1 MMWGFNEC
9 FLSDVSIRQSRI
21 GVSVEGKQEWS
32 VTITNQCSCPQKNL
46 ILNFKGFQS
55 IEHINP
61 SLLTVSSD
69 LCLVNADQPIY
80 KSVIK
85 FKYVWDY
92 RFLLNPFPQSNFVL
106 KCATKGFKPWCHLL

>member
-1 MMWGFNEC
+1 MKGKVSNVLAIVFFLVLISQGFNQC

-21 GVSVEGKQEWS
+21 G
-32 VTITNQCSCPQKNL
+32 NL

-92 RFLLNPFPQSNFVL
+92 RFLLNPFPQTNIIVL
-106 KCATKGFKPWCHLL
+106 